1 MEKTYDP
8 REIEQGIYQRWE
20 THGWFAPRGTGAP
33 YCIMIPPPNVTGTL
47 HMGHAFQHTLMDA
60 LTRLHRMEGD
70 NTLWQPGTDHAGIA
84 TQMVVERQLEAE
96 GKHRRDIGRE
106 AFIERVWQWKAQ
118 SGDTI
123 SHQERRLGNSV
134 DWSRDR
140 FTMDEG
146 LSTAVTEVFVRLY
159 EEGLIYRGKRLVNWD
174 PVLHTALSDLE
185 VLQEP
190 EQGQLWHLCYPLD
203 DGSGHLVVATTRPE
217 TMLGDTAVAVHPEDE
232 RYKAIVGKKIRLP
245 LTGRLIPVIADDYV
259 DPAFGSGCVKITP
272 GHDFN
277 DYDVGKRHELP
288 IINVFNADA
297 RIVGNSDWPAPDL
310 DKHAKTKVGTVLD
323 VAADIG
329 IPQKYQGLD
338 RFEARKLIV
347 ADLEAQGLIGKIEP
361 HTLQVP
367 RGDRSGAVLEPWL
380 TDQWYVRIAPL
391 AEPAIKVVEAGRIRF
406 VPDNWSKTYYQWMHN
421 IQDWCISRQLWW
433 GHQIPAWYDDEGT
446 AYVARTES
454 DARAQAQTAR
464 GHDVTL
470 NRDDDVLDTWFSSAL
485 WPFSTL
491 GWPEQTPELKTF
503 YPTSVLVTGFDIIFF
518 WVARMIMMG
527 MKFGGDVPFR
537 EVYITGLIRDENG
550 DKMSK
555 SKGNIIDPL
564 DLIDGIDL
572 ESLVAKRTSGLMQPH
587 LKTRIEKNTR
597 KQFPDGIPAY
607 GTDAL
612 RFTFA
617 SLATMGRDIRFDLGR
632 IDGYRNFCNKL
643 WNAARYVLMNTEGQ
657 DNGVHGEPCEYSI
670 PDRWIRSRLGT
681 TIEEVRRL
689 FGEYRFDLAAQALYE
704 FAWYEYC
711 DWYLELSKPA
721 LQSDEAS
728 AALKRGAR
736 RTLLEVLEACL
747 RLLHPLMPF
756 ITEEIWQS
764 VAPLGGKQGATI
776 MLQPYP
782 QPAEFPADPIADR
795 AIAPIK
801 ATILGVRQIRGQLD
815 VARSRQI
822 PLFVKAASANDWQL
836 IDSNAALVR
845 FLANV
850 SDIRRIDDEAALPP
864 TAMQLIDGQVI
875 HAPLASLIDDPD
887 AELARLAK
895 RKAKAQQE
903 LSKREGKLSNQN
915 FVANAPPAVVEQE
928 RTRIADLQH
937 EIAQIAEQERRVA
950 QLKERKA

>member
-1 MEKTYDP
+1 MEKTYSP
-8 REIEQGIYQRWE
+8 RDIEQRIYQRWE
-20 THGWFAPRGTGAP
+20 ENGWFAPAGQGQP

-47 HMGHAFQHTLMDA
+47 HMGHAFQHTLMDT

-70 NTLWQPGTDHAGIA
+70 NTLWQQGTDHAGIA
-84 TQMVVERQLEAE
+84 TQMVVERQLGAE
-96 GKHRRDIGRE
+96 GKHRRDIGRD
-106 AFIERVWQWKAQ
+106 AFVERVWEWKAE

-123 SHQERRLGNSV
+123 SRQERRLGNSV
-134 DWSRDR
+134 DWTRER
-140 FTMDEG
+140 FTMDED
-146 LSTAVTEVFVRLY
+146 LSAAVTEVFVRLH

-185 VLQEP
+185 VLAEP
-190 EQGQLWHLCYPLD
+190 EAGHLWHFRYPLA
-203 DGSGHLVVATTRPE
+203 DGTGHLVVATTRPE

-232 RYKAIVGKKIRLP
+232 RYKDFIGKQILLP
-245 LTGRLIPVIADDYV
+245 LSDRLIPIVADDYV

-277 DYDVGKRHELP
+277 DYELGKRHNLP
-288 IINVFNADA
+288 LINVFDANAALTD
-297 RIVGNSDWPAPDL
+297 
-310 DKHAKTKVGTVLD
+310 D
-323 VAADIG
+323 V
-329 IPQKYQGLD
+329 PTPYRGLD
-338 RFEARKLIV
+338 RFEARKRIV
-347 ADLEAQGLIGKIEP
+347 ADLEILGLVEKIEP
-361 HTLQVP
+361 HSLQVP

-391 AEPAIKVVEAGRIRF
+391 AEPAIKVVEDGRIRF
-406 VPDNWSKTYYQWMHN
+406 VPENWTKTYYQWMHN

-433 GHQIPAWYDDEGT
+433 GHQIPAWYDDEGEV
-446 AYVARTES
+446 YVALNEDEALRQ
-454 DARAQAQTAR
+454 ARVKR
-464 GHDVTL
+464 GQDVKLT
-470 NRDDDVLDTWFSSAL
+470 RDEDVLDTWFSSAL

-491 GWPEQTPELKTF
+491 GWPDATPELKTF

-527 MKFGGDVPFR
+527 LKFTGEVPFR
-537 EVYITGLIRDENG
+537 EVYITGLIRDEHG

-572 ESLVAKRTSGLMQPH
+572 EALVAKRTTGMMQPH
-587 LKTRIEKNTR
+587 LRTKIEKNTR
-597 KQFPDGIPAY
+597 KQFPEGIPSY

-617 SLATMGRDIRFDLGR
+617 ALATMGRDIRFDLGR
-632 IDGYRNFCNKL
+632 IDGYKNFCNKL

-657 DNGVHGEPCEYSI
+657 DCGVAGEPCEYSV
-670 PDRWIRSRLGT
+670 PDRWIRSRLGA
-681 TIEEVRRL
+681 TIEEVKRL
-689 FGEYRFDLAAQALYE
+689 LAEYRFDLAAQAMYE

-721 LQSDEAS
+721 LQSETSS
-728 AALKRGAR
+728 AEQKRGAR
-736 RTLLEVLEACL
+736 RTLLEVLEAYL

-756 ITEEIWQS
+756 ITEEIWQA
-764 VAPLGGKQGATI
+764 VAPLAGKKAPTI

-782 QPAEFPADPIADR
+782 SRTEFPDDAAAQR

-801 ATILGVRQIRGQLD
+801 ATILGIRQIRGQLD

-822 PLFVKAASANDWQL
+822 PVFVKAPSIDDWRL
-836 IDSNAALVR
+836 IDSNAELIR

-850 SDIRRIDDEAALPP
+850 SDIRAIEDESTLPP
-864 TAMQLIDGQVI
+864 TAMQLIDGHAV

-895 RKAKAQQE
+895 RKQKTLQEITRCEAK
-903 LSKREGKLSNQN
+903 LGNQN
-915 FVANAPPAVVEQE
+915 FVANAPASVVEQE
-928 RTRIADLQH
+928 RARIADFKH
-937 EIAQIAEQERRVA
+937 EVGQIEEQERRVA
-950 QLKERKA
+950 QLKK